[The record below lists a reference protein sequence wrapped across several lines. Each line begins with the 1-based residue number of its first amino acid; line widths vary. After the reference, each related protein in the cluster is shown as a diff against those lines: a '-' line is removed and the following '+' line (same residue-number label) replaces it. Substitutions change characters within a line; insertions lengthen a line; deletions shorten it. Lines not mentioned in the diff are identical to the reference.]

1 MQHSA
6 KSEEMGLKLW
16 SGSLIVNPLRGVP
29 RSRAA
34 QNRPM
39 KNKKRFFAR
48 PHAPAL
54 AIAVVLSV
62 GLLLA
67 ACDDGEPGDP
77 VTKRIEELTESPD
90 LGQAASAN
98 GQIDG
103 ADLQQANYLTE
114 SSESGQATLE
124 NGQFR
129 APVAPGSASEL
140 VIRLD
145 KWVLGDLD
153 GQAGG
158 DAAAIT
164 IESPGG
170 SGEFF
175 YLHGLVN
182 EGGAL
187 RDADFV
193 ILGDR
198 IRVEGLSIHDGII
211 TVAMLDRAPG
221 EPFAAPPSV
230 PAIRQFRLQNGKL
243 TEVDEFV
250 GNIAQGAASA
260 NGQIDGAD
268 LQQANYL
275 TESSESGQATLENGQ
290 FRAPVAPGSASELV
304 IRLDKW
310 VLGDLDGQAG
320 GDAAAITIESPGGSG
335 EFFYLHGLVNE
346 GGALRDADFV
356 ILGDRIRVEGLSI
369 HDGIIT
375 VAMLDRAP
383 GEPFAAPPSVPAI
396 RQFRLQNGKLTEVD
410 EFVGNIAQGC
420 ELTPPDTALVIVL
433 EPGSGEAVGSG
444 FAVNGCSRTFESNIN
459 WRLLARSGEVL
470 AEGFAMGGGV
480 YGPGPFS
487 FTVEYTSP
495 ESQLGHL
502 EVFEID
508 VSDGA
513 GFPPPRDVVPVVLQ
527 RTS

>member
-29 RSRAA
+29 RSSAA

-170 SGEFF
+170 SG
-175 YLHGLVN
+175 
-182 EGGAL
+182 A
-187 RDADFV
+187 
-193 ILGDR
+193 
-198 IRVEGLSIHDGII
+198 
-211 TVAMLDRAPG
+211 
-221 EPFAAPPSV
+221 
-230 PAIRQFRLQNGKL
+230 
-243 TEVDEFV
+243 
-250 GNIAQGAASA
+250 
-260 NGQIDGAD
+260 
-268 LQQANYL
+268 
-275 TESSESGQATLENGQ
+275 
-290 FRAPVAPGSASELV
+290 
-304 IRLDKW
+304 
-310 VLGDLDGQAG
+310 
-320 GDAAAITIESPGGSG
+320 
-335 EFFYLHGLVNE
+335 FFYLHGLVNE